1 MASSRYSSA
10 APASA
15 EVPRTGEPSRSAA
28 VPIKGVLYLHGFN
41 SASCSPKAQL
51 MQRAAEY
58 LALPCVMP
66 DIPPEPIA
74 GQAAVDQAYHE
85 LCTRLALDPADPAC
99 DDAIMVIGSSMGGF
113 LATWLVA
120 REAARLDGPA
130 GACQSVLRQG
140 PRSVLINPAV
150 RPARLVGAWVGMTH
164 ANPYTGVTFTV
175 TEDYGAGLMAL
186 EASPGTQQRALV
198 LLATADETLDVN
210 DAAGLYQ
217 GCRLVITPGGD
228 HGFARLA
235 EYLPAIMAH
244 GGHRLA
250 PALAAS
256 FHVTPR

>member
-1 MASSRYSSA
+1 MASPQSPVST
-10 APASA
+10 AP
-15 EVPRTGEPSRSAA
+15 VRGL
-28 VPIKGVLYLHGFN
+28 LYLHGFN
-41 SASCSPKAQL
+41 SANCSPKARL
-51 MQRAAEY
+51 MQRAAEQFG
-58 LALPCVMP
+58 LPCVMP

-74 GQAAVDQAYHE
+74 GQAAVDTAYHE
-85 LCTRLALDPADPAC
+85 LCVQLALDPADPVC

-130 GACQSVLRQG
+130 GPQQSVLRQG

-150 RPARLVGAWVGMTH
+150 RPARLVSAWLGSTH

-175 TEDYGAGLMAL
+175 TEDFGPGLTAL
-186 EASPGTQQRALV
+186 EAGPVTPQRTLV

-217 GCRLVITPGGD
+217 ECRLVITPGGD
-228 HGFARLA
+228 HGFAQLA

-244 GGHRLA
+244 GGYRLA
-250 PALAAS
+250 PDVAAS
-256 FHVTPR
+256 LHVAPI